1 MEESVK
7 LTAKQEKVLDCIKKY
22 QAEHGFPPAVREIC
36 EILGLSSPATVQSH
50 INNLKKAGVI
60 RNSSNKFRTIELLVE
75 NEYLN
80 EQEGNSILNDC
91 VEIKKILYS
100 IVKKIKTS

>member
-36 EILGLSSPATVQSH
+36 EILGEIIGENYNDKLIDT
-50 INNLKKAGVI
+50 LF
-60 RNSSNKFRTIELLVE
+60 SNFCLGK
-75 NEYLN
+75 
-80 EQEGNSILNDC
+80 
-91 VEIKKILYS
+91 
-100 IVKKIKTS
+100 